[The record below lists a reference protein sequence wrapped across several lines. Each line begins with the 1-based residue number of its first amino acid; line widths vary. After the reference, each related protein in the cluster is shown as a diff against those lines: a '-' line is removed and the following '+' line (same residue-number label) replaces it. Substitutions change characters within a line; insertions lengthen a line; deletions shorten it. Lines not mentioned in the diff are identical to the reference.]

1 MISIS
6 DTMYLFKGYK
16 SNELGLDIIMIAK
29 VVNVTLS
36 LTLVTTKTRNA
47 HFCYNSQA
55 LSINYSNFR
64 HGTIILLHSN
74 LDIVNKSVR
83 PFSFTISNVICL
95 VIPQNGSWV
104 LFTISQNSLY

>member
-1 MISIS
+1 
-6 DTMYLFKGYK
+6 
-16 SNELGLDIIMIAK
+16 MIAK

-83 PFSFTISNVICL
+83 PFLFTISNIICL